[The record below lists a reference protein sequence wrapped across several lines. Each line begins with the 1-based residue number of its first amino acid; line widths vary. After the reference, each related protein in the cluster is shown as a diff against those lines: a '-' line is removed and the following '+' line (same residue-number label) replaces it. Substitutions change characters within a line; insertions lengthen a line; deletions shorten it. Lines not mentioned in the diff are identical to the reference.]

1 MLNKLDYSYNNE
13 NSFIHK
19 INPSIKLLG
28 LFFYVLFCLLK
39 YNNYLFI
46 CNITLVFILML
57 FSNVD
62 YKRYLK
68 VISKW
73 IFLLIFLYVFLYSK
87 EMVIRDINIIIFKI
101 LFFVLYFKCLL
112 FTTTRE
118 EFGKGGSVLLN
129 LFNLIGLSLRRIG
142 INISNIFSF
151 IYYFIDTCK
160 DYFINISIKGGCADL
175 SIFDKLV
182 HFFKEFGNICKLS
195 IDKSKQRKKDLLV
208 KMYDKHLHSAY
219 KYRYKLKWYDYV
231 FVIIYIGMLIFY
243 IWKVR

>member
-46 CNITLVFILML
+46 CNITLVFTLIL

-62 YKRYLK
+62 IKRYAK
-68 VISKW
+68 VLWNIKY
-73 IFLLIFLYVFLYSK
+73 FLILLCVILYANN
-87 EMVIRDINIIIFKI
+87 MVLRDIIIIVFKI
-101 LFFVLYFKCLL
+101 LFFFLYFKCLL

-129 LFNLIGLSLRRIG
+129 LFNLIGLSLRRIA

-151 IYYFIDTCK
+151 VGFFIETWK
-160 DYFINISIKGGCADL
+160 DFYSNMNIKGGCVDL
-175 SIFDKLV
+175 SIFDKIV
-182 HFFKEFGNICKLS
+182 AFFREFKNIWRVS
-195 IDKSKQRKKDLLV
+195 REKSRQRKKDLLN
-208 KMYDKHLHSAY
+208 KLYDKHLHSAY
-219 KYRYKLKWYDYV
+219 KYRYKLKWFDYL
-231 FVIIYIGMLIFY
+231 FVIIYIVMLVFY